1 MALKIAEGLVKY
13 SKKMCVSSGK
23 IPGRFAEVKPEQ
35 KPSLSDGSMGFRVF
49 ANIVAR
55 WRF

>member
-1 MALKIAEGLVKY
+1 MALKIAEGFVKY

-35 KPSLSDGSMGFRVF
+35 KPSLSDGSMGFQVF